1 MNLTT
6 EQLGRL
12 LCLMRDTEIKKDL
25 IKTNLIENN
34 EDIFEYVVPDKSLRH
49 KLGEPRWII
58 ITSLDFSNI

>member
-34 EDIFEYVVPDKSLRH
+34 EDIWSVLVQEFIR
-49 KLGEPRWII
+49 R
-58 ITSLDFSNI
+58 T

>member
-12 LCLMRDTEIKKDL
+12 LCLMRDTKIKKDL

-34 EDIFEYVVPDKSLRH
+34 EDIWSVLVQEFIR
-49 KLGEPRWII
+49 R
-58 ITSLDFSNI
+58 T